1 MRAKAAQTSLK
12 HVMSVAGR
20 VNGRILTA
28 LWLDAQSA
36 AEDARSQCGPSVF
49 TAMTG
54 GPLKVVAH
62 AELWKENWSLVGKA
76 RS

>member
-1 MRAKAAQTSLK
+1 MRAKAAQTYLK
-12 HVMSVAGR
+12 HVTSVAGR

-49 TAMTG
+49 SPMTG
-54 GPLKVVAH
+54 GPLNVVAR
-62 AELWKENWSLVGKA
+62 AELWKEDWNPEGKA